1 MSPIELLDR
10 RDLVALRSLDAAPG
24 PLTDA
29 ERIRGDAALE
39 RILAGAATLQAD
51 PAWALD
57 MPSAAVPWW
66 RRRAVLLPGA
76 AATLAAALVVAP
88 GIGGGG
94 AAYAS
99 WTPTPTVASTE
110 DVAEVTRAC
119 RDTLAEVSPEMRAPV
134 DAEAATPVVAERRGE
149 WVGVLLRSGGP
160 GRGASA
166 ACIARDPVG
175 SHAPPQEV
183 HLAVGGG
190 GGAAPTAGHGQLLE
204 GFVAQLGEPPVSFAE
219 GTVGPD
225 VAGVTIHAGERSVVA
240 TVESGRYVAWWPGRA
255 FEAGPLPPSG
265 EGGPATLMRYDLVLT
280 DGTVVPGSAPARP
293 GLGSTSGSAGSG
305 SPTT

>member
-10 RDLVALRSLDAAPG
+10 RDILALRSLDAAPG

-29 ERIRGDAALE
+29 ERTRGEAALE
-39 RILAGAATLQAD
+39 RILGGTATPRAD
-51 PAWALD
+51 PAWASDL
-57 MPSAAVPWW
+57 PSVASPWW

-88 GIGGGG
+88 GLGGGST
-94 AAYAS
+94 AYAS
-99 WTPTPTVASTE
+99 WTPTPTVASDE
-110 DVAEVTRAC
+110 DLAEVTRAC
-119 RDTLAEVSPEMRAPV
+119 RDKLAEVSPELRAPV
-134 DAEAATPVVAERRGE
+134 DVEAARPVVAERRGD
-149 WVGVLLRSGGP
+149 WVGVLLRSDGP
-160 GRGASA
+160 GGSGSA

-190 GGAAPTAGHGQLLE
+190 DGAAPTAGRSQLLE
-204 GFVAQLGEPPVSFAE
+204 GFVAQLGEPPLSFAE

-240 TVESGRYVAWWPGRA
+240 TVENGRYVAWWPGRA
-255 FEAGPLPPSG
+255 FQAGPLPPSG
-265 EGGPATLMRYDLVLT
+265 EGGPETLMRYDLVLT

-293 GLGSTSGSAGSG
+293 SPGSTSGSAESG
-305 SPTT
+305 PPTT